1 MNILNIYKKKLR
13 IQFNYFIG
21 KNSILSMLFSLKT
34 LLSIQAKGENNLQYS
49 EPINALRF
57 LSADAVQKANSG
69 HPGMPMGMAEIATAL
84 WSKHLKHNPLNPT
97 WFDRDRFVL
106 SNGHGS
112 MLLYSLLHLTGYK
125 LSIEDIKDFRQ
136 LKSKTPGHPEYDINI
151 GVETTTGPLGQGI
164 ANAVGMAISEKML
177 AAQFN
182 KDDIKPIDHYTY
194 VFLGDGC
201 LMEGIS
207 HEACSFAGTHEL
219 GKLICFYDQNGISI
233 DGEIDN
239 WFTDDSVKRFESY
252 GWQTICVD
260 GHNVEEISEA
270 ISKAKEEPKKPSMIF
285 CKTTIGFGSPNKSG
299 TADVHGAPLGDEEIE
314 KTREAL
320 GWQYTAFE
328 IPKDVYDFWDSKKS
342 GAEKNATWENSIKSY
357 KDKYPNDSLE
367 LERRIKGDMPAKFEQ
382 NFLDFLNDCNTNNLP
397 MATRKASK
405 ACLDFFVKEMPELVG
420 GSADLTPS
428 NNTFSASSTT
438 FSSENPSG
446 NHINYGVREFGMSAI
461 MNGMVLHGGIK
472 PYGATFLVFTDY
484 ARNAV
489 RLSALMGLPN
499 IFVYTHDSVALGEDG
514 PTHQPIEHMVTLRS
528 TPNMDSWRP
537 ADLVETAVAWKNAIS
552 SLSTPTCLIFSR
564 QGTSAIERTPEQ
576 LSSIENGGYLL
587 EEHEDPNIT
596 IVASGSEVQLAID
609 AAQELKN
616 ESINANVVSMPSLD
630 VFLKQSNEIQNKII
644 NPNKPVLVVE
654 CAHPNSWYKILN
666 RSDKVIGI
674 ETFGESA
681 PGSELLEHFG
691 FNKDNV
697 IQTAKSLVND

>member
-1 MNILNIYKKKLR
+1 MH
-13 IQFNYFIG
+13 Q
-21 KNSILSMLFSLKT
+21 SDPT
-34 LLSIQAKGENNLQYS
+34 
-49 EPINALRF
+49 NAIRF
-57 LSADAVQKANSG
+57 LSIDAVQKANSG

-84 WSKHLKHNPLNPT
+84 WTNHLKHNPSNPN

-125 LSIEDIKDFRQ
+125 LTLEDLKDFRQ
-136 LKSKTPGHPEYDINI
+136 LKSKTPGHPEYDIDI

-164 ANAVGMAISEKML
+164 ANAVGMAISEKIL
-177 AAQFN
+177 ASEFN
-182 KDDIKPIDHYTY
+182 EEDISPIDHYTY
-194 VFLGDGC
+194 AFLGDGC

-207 HEACSFAGTHEL
+207 HEVCSFAGTHNL

-233 DGEIDN
+233 DGEVEN
-239 WFTDDSVKRFESY
+239 WFTDDSIKRFDSY

-260 GHNVEEISEA
+260 GHNIEEIDQA
-270 ISKAKEEPKKPSMIF
+270 ISSAKNENNKPSMIF

-299 TADVHGAPLGDEEIE
+299 TADVHGAPLGDEEIK

-320 GWQYTAFE
+320 NWDYPPFE
-328 IPKDVYDFWDSKKS
+328 VPKEVYDFWDAKNS
-342 GAEKNATWENSIKSY
+342 GAEMNLFWNNLIDSY
-357 KDKYPNDSLE
+357 KEKYPKKYSE
-367 LERRIKGDMPAKFEQ
+367 LQRRIAGENPQNLDETFEE
-382 NFLDFLNDCNTNNLP
+382 FLNECNSNNQA

-428 NNTFSASSTT
+428 NNTFSSSSST
-438 FSSENPSG
+438 FSNNNPSG
-446 NHINYGVREFGMSAI
+446 NHINYGVREFGMTAI

-514 PTHQPIEHMVTLRS
+514 PTHQPIEHLVTLRS
-528 TPNMDSWRP
+528 TPNLNNWRP
-537 ADLVETAVAWKNAIS
+537 ADLVETAIAWKNAVCAEK
-552 SLSTPTCLIFSR
+552 TPTCLIFSR
-564 QGTSAIERTPEQ
+564 QGTSAIERTTEQ
-576 LSSIENGGYLL
+576 LKSINMGGYLL
-587 EEHEDPNIT
+587 ETVEKPDIT
-596 IVASGSEVQLAID
+596 IVASGSEVQLALD
-609 AAQELKN
+609 AAKDLRN
-616 ESINANVVSMPSLD
+616 DSIVVNVVSMPSLD
-630 VFLKQSNEIQNKII
+630 IFLKQSSEYQNQII

-654 CAHPNSWYKILN
+654 CSHPNSWYKILN
-666 RSDKVIGI
+666 RSDAVIGI

-681 PGSELLEHFG
+681 PGNELLEHFG
-691 FNKDNV
+691 FNKENV
-697 IQTAKSLVND
+697 IKKAKSLIND

>member
-1 MNILNIYKKKLR
+1 
-13 IQFNYFIG
+13 
-21 KNSILSMLFSLKT
+21 MLFSLKT

-164 ANAVGMAISEKML
+164 ANAVGMAISEKIL

>member
-1 MNILNIYKKKLR
+1 MH
-13 IQFNYFIG
+13 Q
-21 KNSILSMLFSLKT
+21 SDPT
-34 LLSIQAKGENNLQYS
+34 
-49 EPINALRF
+49 NAIRF
-57 LSADAVQKANSG
+57 LSIDAVQKANSG

-84 WSKHLKHNPLNPT
+84 WTNHLKHNPSNPN

-125 LSIEDIKDFRQ
+125 LTLEDLKDFRQ
-136 LKSKTPGHPEYDINI
+136 LKSKTPGHPEYDIDI

-164 ANAVGMAISEKML
+164 ANAVGMAISEKIL
-177 AAQFN
+177 ASEFN
-182 KDDIKPIDHYTY
+182 EEDISPIDHYTY
-194 VFLGDGC
+194 AFLGDGC

-207 HEACSFAGTHEL
+207 HEVCSFAGTHNL

-233 DGEIDN
+233 DGEVEN
-239 WFTDDSVKRFESY
+239 WFTDDSIKRFDSY

-260 GHNVEEISEA
+260 GHNIEEIDQA
-270 ISKAKEEPKKPSMIF
+270 ISSAKDENNKPSMIF

-299 TADVHGAPLGDEEIE
+299 TADVHGAPLGDEEIK

-320 GWQYTAFE
+320 NWDYPPFE
-328 IPKDVYDFWDSKKS
+328 VPKEVYDFWDAKNS
-342 GAEKNATWENSIKSY
+342 GAEINSFWNNLIDSY
-357 KDKYPNDSLE
+357 KEKYPKKYSE
-367 LERRIKGDMPAKFEQ
+367 LQRRIAGENPQ
-382 NFLDFLNDCNTNNLP
+382 NLDETFDEFLNECNSNNQA

-428 NNTFSASSTT
+428 NNTFSSSSST
-438 FSSENPSG
+438 FSNINPTG
-446 NHINYGVREFGMSAI
+446 NHINYGVREFGMTAI

-514 PTHQPIEHMVTLRS
+514 PTHQPIEHLVTLRS
-528 TPNMDSWRP
+528 TPNLNNWRP
-537 ADLVETAVAWKNAIS
+537 ADLVETAIAWKNAVCS
-552 SLSTPTCLIFSR
+552 EKTPTCLIFSR
-564 QGTSAIERTPEQ
+564 QGTSAIERTTEQ
-576 LSSIENGGYLL
+576 LKSINMGGYLL
-587 EEHEDPNIT
+587 ESVEKPDIT
-596 IVASGSEVQLAID
+596 IVASGSEVQLALD
-609 AAQELKN
+609 AAKDLKN
-616 ESINANVVSMPSLD
+616 DSIVVNVVSMPSLD
-630 VFLKQSNEIQNKII
+630 IFLKQSSEYQNQII

-654 CAHPNSWYKILN
+654 CSHPNSWYKILN
-666 RSDKVIGI
+666 RSDAVIGI

-681 PGSELLEHFG
+681 PGNELLEHFG
-691 FNKDNV
+691 FNKENV
-697 IQTAKSLVND
+697 IKKAKSLIND

>member
-1 MNILNIYKKKLR
+1 MQK
-13 IQFNYFIG
+13 
-21 KNSILSMLFSLKT
+21 
-34 LLSIQAKGENNLQYS
+34 S

-84 WSKHLKHNPLNPT
+84 WSKHLKHNPSNPT

-112 MLLYSLLHLTGYK
+112 MLLYSLLHLTGYD

-136 LKSKTPGHPEYDINI
+136 LKSKTPGHPEYDIDI

-164 ANAVGMAISEKML
+164 ANAVGMAISEKIL
-177 AAQFN
+177 AAEFN

-201 LMEGIS
+201 LMEGVS
-207 HEACSFAGTHEL
+207 HEACSFAATHNL

-239 WFTDDSVKRFESY
+239 WFTDDSVKRFDSY

-260 GHNVEEISEA
+260 GHSVEEVSEA
-270 ISKAKEEPKKPSMIF
+270 ISIAKEEPNKPTMIF

-320 GWQYTAFE
+320 GWNYSAFE
-328 IPKDVYDFWDSKKS
+328 VPKEVYDFWDSKKS
-342 GAEKNATWENSIKSY
+342 GAGINSIWDDLIKNY
-357 KDKYPNDSLE
+357 KEKYPNESLE
-367 LERRIKGDMPAKFEQ
+367 LERRIKGDLPE
-382 NFLDFLNDCNTNNLP
+382 NFQQSFLNFLNDCNSNDSP

-428 NNTFSASSTT
+428 NNTFSASSST
-438 FSSENPSG
+438 FSNENPSG

-514 PTHQPIEHMVTLRS
+514 PTHQPIEHLVTLRS
-528 TPNMDSWRP
+528 TPNLNSWRP
-537 ADLVETAVAWKNAIS
+537 ADLVETAVAWNNAVS
-552 SLSTPTCLIFSR
+552 SATTPTCLIFSR

-576 LSSIENGGYLL
+576 LSSINIGGYLL

-609 AAQELKN
+609 AAKELKN
-616 ESINANVVSMPSLD
+616 ESINANVVSMPCLD
-630 VFLKQSNEIQNKII
+630 VFLKQSNQLQDKVI
-644 NPNKPVLVVE
+644 NPNKPVLVIE

-666 RSDKVIGI
+666 RSDKVIGM

-697 IQTAKSLVND
+697 IQAAKSLIND